1 MTAQLSS
8 EVAPGVHRIPVP
20 TPFAV
25 GAVNCFLL
33 RGSPLTLVDTG
44 PGSAAALDVLERALA
59 ELRLQVSD
67 LELIVLTHQHMDH
80 EGLVEILVRRSD
92 AELAAYGP
100 LRHWLADY
108 RASARADDAY
118 AQAVMR
124 RHGLPA
130 DLTALLGVLAA
141 GMYAYGSPGSVTV
154 ALADGESLSMGGR
167 EFSVHHRPGHSP
179 SDIVFLHEP
188 SGLML
193 GGDHLLAHISSNA
206 LVGRP
211 LNAPLETA
219 RPQPLVTYSESLA
232 ATRLMPV
239 SLLLTGHGEPIRDHR
254 TLIDARLN
262 AQRRRAGQILG
273 LLSDGP
279 LSAHAI
285 AQRMWGE
292 VAITQAY
299 LTISETL
306 GHLDLLVRDGSVRE
320 VEAAGLRMFEAL

>member
-141 GMYAYGSPGSVTV
+141 GMYAYGSPGSVTI

>member
-273 LLSDGP
+273 LLTDGP

>member
-1 MTAQLSS
+1 MTLQLSS

-44 PGSAAALDVLERALA
+44 PGSAVALDVLERALA
-59 ELRLQVSD
+59 ELGVQVRD

-80 EGLVEILVRRSD
+80 EGLVEILLRRSG

-124 RHGLPA
+124 QHGLPA
-130 DLTALLGVLAA
+130 ELTALLGVLAA
-141 GMYAYGSPGSVTV
+141 GMYAYGSPGTVTV
-154 ALADGESLSMGGR
+154 ALTDGERLSMGGR

-211 LNAPLETA
+211 LNAPPEAA
-219 RPQPLVTYSESLA
+219 RPQPLVTYAQSLA

-239 SLLLTGHGEPIRDHR
+239 SLLLTGHGDPISDHR

-273 LLSDGP
+273 LLSEGP

-285 AQRMWGE
+285 AQRLWGE

-306 GHLDLLVRDGSVRE
+306 GHLDLLVGDGRVRE
-320 VEAAGLRMFEAL
+320 IEADGLSVFAAL